1 MAMPRQLQ
9 ESYLT
14 GKVAA
19 RIRWNTGG
27 DFTRC
32 VKQATKHGM
41 LPGVGKGA
49 CNTLHKL
56 ATGVYPGDKRNAG
69 RKVKAKSLGRK

>member
-14 GKVAA
+14 CKVAA

-32 VKQATKHGM
+32 TKQAMKHGM
-41 LPGVGKGA
+41 RGGVAKGA
-49 CNTLHKL
+49 CNKLHKL

-69 RKVKAKSLGRK
+69 RKVRKRR

>member
-9 ESYLT
+9 QSYLT

-19 RIRWNTGG
+19 RIRWNTPG

-32 VKQATKHGM
+32 VRQAQKHGM
-41 LPGVGKGA
+41 SPGMAKGA
-49 CNTLHKL
+49 CNKLHKL
-56 ATGVYPGDKRNAG
+56 ATGVYPGDKRNVG
-69 RKVKAKSLGRK
+69 RRVKK